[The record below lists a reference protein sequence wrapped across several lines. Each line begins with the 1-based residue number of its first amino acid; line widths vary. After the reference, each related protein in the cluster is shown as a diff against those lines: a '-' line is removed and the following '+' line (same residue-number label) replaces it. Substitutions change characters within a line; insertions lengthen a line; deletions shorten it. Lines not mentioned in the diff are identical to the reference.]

1 MATTRQGTAGPEHDF
16 IVVGAGTAGCVLAAR
31 LSEDEGARVL
41 LLEAGGSGTLSAQ
54 SVPALWPT
62 LLQGPASWGEFTAE
76 QAATGT
82 ATLLPRGRGLG
93 GSSAINAMV
102 FARGH
107 RSGYDRWAGEAAK
120 GWGFDD
126 LLPYFKRSENAPG
139 RDRALRG
146 TGGPLTVAPAAPAHP
161 VIEACLEAAAQTG
174 HPRAAD
180 ISGGLD
186 EGFGLTDLNIV
197 DGRRQSA
204 ADAYRAPALRRPNLS
219 VVTDAVVHRL
229 RITGGRCHGV
239 KFRSGG
245 ETVTAHCAGE
255 VVLAAG
261 TIGTAQLLLLSGVG
275 PHSHLTDVGV
285 ETVLDL
291 PGVGSALHD
300 HPIASVVFGG
310 ARPISAPESSNLGE
324 AIGLVRSDPLLDA
337 PDLQILFVDAPTHL
351 PSIKGPENGYTISVA
366 LMRPR
371 SRGTVRLAS
380 AAADVPPVLDPNF
393 YADER
398 DMAAVVAGV
407 RLVREIGAAP
417 ALAPWRGEEA
427 LPGPGSRD
435 DEAVRAYVRR
445 TLASY
450 CHPVGTCRMGED
462 PGCVVGPDLRV
473 HGVEGLRV
481 ADASVFPSI
490 PSANTVATVYAVA
503 ERAAD
508 LLRTRA

>member
-1 MATTRQGTAGPEHDF
+1 MAEFEF

-31 LSEDEGARVL
+31 LSEDADTRVL
-41 LLEAGGSGTLSAQ
+41 LIEAGSSGSLPDQ
-54 SVPALWPT
+54 SVPARWPS
-62 LLQGPASWGEFTAE
+62 LLQSPACWGEFTVE

-82 ATLLPRGRGLG
+82 STLLPRGRGLG

-107 RSGYDRWAGEAAK
+107 RSGYDRWAAEGAK

-146 TGGPLTVAPAAPAHP
+146 IGGPLTVGPAAPAHP

-174 HPRAAD
+174 HARAAD
-180 ISGGLD
+180 VSGGLE
-186 EGFGLTDLNIV
+186 EGFGLADLNIV
-197 DGRRQSA
+197 HGRRQTA
-204 ADAYRAPALRRPNLS
+204 ADAYLTSALHRPNLT
-219 VVTDAVVHRL
+219 VVTDALVHRL
-229 RITGGRCHGV
+229 HLTHGRCHGV
-239 KFRSGG
+239 EYRTAG
-245 ETVTAHCAGE
+245 ETVSAHCVGE

-261 TIGTAQLLLLSGVG
+261 TIGSAQLLLLSGIG
-275 PHSHLTDVGV
+275 PRAHLTDVGV
-285 ETVLDL
+285 ETVLDA
-291 PGVGSALHD
+291 PGVGRALHD
-300 HPIASVVFGG
+300 HPIASVVFSG
-310 ARPISAPESSNLGE
+310 ARPVVAPHSSNLGE
-324 AIGLVRSDPLLDA
+324 AIGLVRSDPALDA
-337 PDLQILFVDAPTHL
+337 PDLQVLFVDAPTHL
-351 PSIKGPENGYTISVA
+351 PSIKGPGNGYTLSVA
-366 LMRPR
+366 LMCPR

-380 AAADVPPVLDPNF
+380 ATPDTPPRLDPDF

-398 DMAAVVAGV
+398 DLAAVVAGV
-407 RLVREIGAAP
+407 RLLREIGAAP
-417 ALAPWRGEEA
+417 ALSRWRGAEA
-427 LPGPGSRD
+427 LPGPGTDD
-435 DEAVRAYVRR
+435 DEAIRAYLCR

-462 PGCVVGPDLRV
+462 PYAVVGRDLRV
-473 HGVEGLRV
+473 HGIEGLRV

-508 LLRTRA
+508 LLRAHP